1 MLLLG
6 VNLGS
11 GPLYVAGQRYPR
23 GVLATPTGLG
33 PLLPGFA
40 GDAFLDY
47 PNYGMTDW
55 TTLVSSQ
62 GTSGVTQFD
71 LTATLG
77 LSPATTWTQ
86 STVWQMACIDQFGTI
101 VGCDAQPFSVGQ

>member
-1 MLLLG
+1 M
-6 VNLGS
+6 
-11 GPLYVAGQRYPR
+11 
-23 GVLATPTGLG
+23 LATPTGLG

-86 STVWQMACIDQFGTI
+86 STVWQMACMDQTGTV
-101 VGCDAQPFSVGQ
+101 VGCDAQPFSVGR